1 MSTQKALDVQ
11 GILKRAKWCLGIETD
26 VELADLMGVKQ
37 NTVSAWKR
45 RGNPDLLGLVKLCP
59 GVSMDWLICGRGE
72 PNWKEKTGVV
82 EKIVSL
88 VEEMEE
94 DQQREILKHVQKEEL
109 LTELLKRQAGGAR

>member
-1 MSTQKALDVQ
+1 MSSKKSLDATE
-11 GILKRAKWCLGIETD
+11 ILARAKQALGIEKDT
-26 VELADLMGVKQ
+26 ELAELLGVKH
-37 NTVSAWKR
+37 NTVSSWKS
-45 RGNPDLLGLVKLCP
+45 RGNIDLLSIVALCDN
-59 GVSMDWLICGRGE
+59 VNMDWLIFGRGYPE
-72 PNWKEKTGVV
+72 GNGKTGVV